1 MKYRELLKE
10 GMEELK
16 KAGITDAQIDAE
28 YLLEYV
34 SGMNRASYLMC
45 MMEQAPEDVT
55 ERYRKFI
62 KMRATHEPLQYI
74 TGEQELLEEALAI
87 EKRSQD
93 RKKLGWGLTIGGAI
107 GYAAGLGVMFSSL
120 NDPDNFEKPLLTGTA
135 ISLLFAIPLS
145 IGIEKILYV
154 EKQDVSAS
162 FAAGI
167 ADIYN
172 RELEAKI
179 KVSF

>member
-1 MKYRELLKE
+1 M
-10 GMEELK
+10 
-16 KAGITDAQIDAE
+16 TPAQERE
-28 YLLEYV
+28 YLSKALSIQENLFTKGSTSIFNVNNY
-34 SGMNRASYLMC
+34 ASYGVSNSSTNV
-45 MMEQAPEDVT
+45 EWVPYQGASPISKIEFF
-55 ERYRKFI
+55 R
-62 KMRATHEPLQYI
+62 I

-120 NDPDNFEKPLLTGTA
+120 NDPDNFEKTLLNGTA
-135 ISLLFAIPLS
+135 ISLLFAIPLI

-162 FAAGI
+162 FASGI

-179 KVSF
+179 KVSL